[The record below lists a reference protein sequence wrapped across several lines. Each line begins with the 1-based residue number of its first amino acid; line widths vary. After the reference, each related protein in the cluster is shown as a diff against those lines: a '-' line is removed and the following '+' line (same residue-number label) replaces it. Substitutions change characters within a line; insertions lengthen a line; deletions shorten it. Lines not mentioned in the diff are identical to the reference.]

1 VLNGDDPVLV
11 RWADRVRAEIVW
23 FSLDP
28 SAPVVRAHLE
38 RGGAAAVLEEGR
50 LLLIERGARTLLA
63 SVDAMPFALGGA
75 AHHNVANALA
85 AIAAAGALGIESEAI
100 RRALERFGRSPA
112 DNPGR
117 ANQIEL
123 GGVHLFLD
131 YFHNPHGVA
140 ALSTALERYP
150 SRRRLVLLGQAGDRD
165 DASIRELARAALAL
179 RPDRVVLKEMDAYLR
194 GRAPGEVPG
203 LMTAA
208 LVEAGFPR
216 ESIVTAPAEVD
227 AVRAALA
234 WAGAGD
240 LLVLG
245 IHQDRRAVMTL
256 LDSLREAGWS
266 AGRPLPAQVAA
277 VQ

>member
-1 VLNGDDPVLV
+1 V
-11 RWADRVRAEIVW
+11 RRAEEVRAEIVW

-28 SAPVVRAHLE
+28 HAPVIGAHLE
-38 RGGAAAVLEEGR
+38 HGGTAAVLDEGR
-50 LLLIERGARTLLA
+50 LVLIERNARTTVG

-75 AHHNVANALA
+75 ARHNVANALA
-85 AIAAAGALGIESEAI
+85 ASAAAGALGIESAAI
-100 RRALERFGRSPA
+100 RRALEQFGRSPT

-131 YFHNPHGVA
+131 YVHNPHGMA
-140 ALSTALERYP
+140 ALSAALEGYP

-165 DASIRELARAALAL
+165 DASIRELARAALGL
-179 RPDRVVLKEMDAYLR
+179 RPDRIVLKEMDAYLR
-194 GRAPGEVPG
+194 GRAPGEVSG

-208 LVEAGFPR
+208 LVEAGFAPG
-216 ESIVTAPAEVD
+216 SISTAPGEVE

-245 IHQDRRAVMTL
+245 IHQDRRGVMAL
-256 LDSLREAGWS
+256 LDSLREAGWR
-266 AGRPLPAQVAA
+266 AGQPFPARAAA